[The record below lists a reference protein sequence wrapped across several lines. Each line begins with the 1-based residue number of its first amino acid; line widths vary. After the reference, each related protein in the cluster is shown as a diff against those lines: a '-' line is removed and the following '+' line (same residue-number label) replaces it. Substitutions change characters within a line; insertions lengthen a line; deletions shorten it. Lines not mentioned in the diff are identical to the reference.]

1 VTKVETMAVMVVK
14 KEVLLTIWSVAPV
27 SIYNPRRILWIMR
40 VVGLYKLKN
49 EKQRI
54 LHDE

>member
-14 KEVLLTIWSVAPV
+14 KEVLLT
-27 SIYNPRRILWIMR
+27 IYNPRRILWIMR